1 MAHNFFSS
9 DQTQANLQRDFGG
22 LTESLQA
29 GGTATRAGLQGAL
42 DFDPSQAVSQFGR
55 GFLDEAREGLG
66 QDFESLIGGS
76 VGQGRLRT
84 GFFQRDAGRL
94 FQDFNR
100 RVSNAIAQQSLEASR
115 QRLQNLQGLQGF
127 GANLLGQQADVLGGA
142 FDRGTAERNAQGG
155 NIFGRILGG
164 AAGFVAPGI
173 GNVLGEAIGNKIGS
187 AFARDDEPR
196 TQG

>member
-1 MAHNFFSS
+1 MADNFFSS
-9 DQTQANLQRDFGG
+9 DQTQSNLRRDFRG
-22 LTESLQA
+22 LRENLQA

-42 DFDPSQAVSQFGR
+42 DFDPSRAVDEFGR

-66 QDFESLIGGS
+66 QDFESLIGSS

-84 GFFQRDAGRL
+84 GFFQRDSGRL

-142 FDRGTAERNAQGG
+142 FDRGVAEENAQGG
-155 NIFGRILGG
+155 SIFGKILGT
-164 AAGFVAPGI
+164 AGGLVLPGI
-173 GNVLGEAIGNKIGS
+173 GSALGENIGNQIGD
-187 AFARDDEPR
+187 AFK
-196 TQG
+196 

>member
-1 MAHNFFSS
+1 MANSFFSS
-9 DQTQANLQRDFGG
+9 DQTQGRLQRDFTG
-22 LTESLQA
+22 LSQDLQA

-42 DFDPSQAVSQFGR
+42 EFDPSKAVDEFGR

-66 QDFESLIGGS
+66 EDFESLIGNS

-84 GFFQRDAGRL
+84 GFFQRDSGRL

-127 GANLLGQQADVLGGA
+127 GSNLLGQQADVLGGA
-142 FDRGTAERNAQGG
+142 FDRGTAEENAQGG
-155 NIFGRILGG
+155 NIFGQILGT
-164 AAGFVAPGI
+164 AGGLVLPGI
-173 GNVLGEAIGNKIGS
+173 GSTIGERIGNSFGG
-187 AFARDDEPR
+187 D
-196 TQG
+196 GG

>member
-1 MAHNFFSS
+1 MAHEFFSS
-9 DQTQANLQRDFGG
+9 EQTQGNLQRDFTG
-22 LTESLQA
+22 LRQTVGDA
-29 GGTATRAGLQGAL
+29 GRRATQAGLQQGL
-42 DFDPSQAVSQFGR
+42 DFDPSQAVSEFGR

-66 QDFESLIGGS
+66 QDFESLIGSS

-84 GFFQRDAGRL
+84 GFFQRDSGRL

-142 FDRGTAERNAQGG
+142 FDRGTAERNARGG
-155 NIFGRILGG
+155 NVFGKILGT
-164 AAGFVAPGI
+164 AGGFLLPGI
-173 GNVLGEAIGNKIGS
+173 GTGLGEAIGNKIGS
-187 AFARDDEPR
+187 AFSNDEP
-196 TQG
+196 TG

>member
-1 MAHNFFSS
+1 MAHNFFSNEG
-9 DQTQANLQRDFGG
+9 TQQQLQSDFGG
-22 LTESLQA
+22 LRSTLRDT

-42 DFDPSQAVSQFGR
+42 DFDPSQAVTQFGQ

-66 QDFESLIGGS
+66 QDFDSLVGSS
-76 VGQGRLRT
+76 VGRGRLRT
-84 GFFQRDAGRL
+84 GFFQQDAGRL

-142 FDRGTAERNAQGG
+142 FDRGVAEENAEGG
-155 NIFGRILGG
+155 GFLGKALG
-164 AAGFVAPGI
+164 FAGGLVLPGI
-173 GNVLGEAIGNKIGS
+173 GSGIGEALGDKIGE
-187 AFARDDEPR
+187 AF
-196 TQG
+196 